1 MNCFKKR
8 GTLLI
13 ICVFVL
19 MFNTIAQV
27 ARPGKVIGQNNKGI
41 ESVSIYKNKIL
52 ITLTDH
58 DGDFNLPELKVG
70 DRLSFSAVG
79 YEDYVWV
86 LDKKSVTEQLPVK
99 LKDKYNLLDDV
110 EIYSTEFITRLIN
123 DCLKNRADSGIIN
136 KEILCRQ
143 YMKRNGAFTNFAEG
157 IFYLSMAADEK
168 MVKLHLL
175 FNRNLKDLTLDKP
188 TLPKIHY
195 AIVLKDEL
203 RNYFRYYKTEF
214 KPNPDYEYSIEGK
227 VNYNGSICYKVAY
240 SKVGNVKTRNRNGLI
255 YITVDKHLI
264 KGLESNVAATNKRR
278 VWTISQEYEIE
289 NNLSVLSTTYLKCGI
304 VSGHFAKGEPSGEM
318 ELFFLKNVTNNR
330 PDKNDFSDSKLKQDL
345 YKYPYQYNSKIWKS
359 YYEKYHL
366 KLPTQ
371 ILEDYKLKDD
381 AAAEFEFNDKRLVD

>member
-1 MNCFKKR
+1 
-8 GTLLI
+8 
-13 ICVFVL
+13 
-19 MFNTIAQV
+19 
-27 ARPGKVIGQNNKGI
+27 
-41 ESVSIYKNKIL
+41 
-52 ITLTDH
+52 
-58 DGDFNLPELKVG
+58 
-70 DRLSFSAVG
+70 
-79 YEDYVWV
+79 
-86 LDKKSVTEQLPVK
+86 
-99 LKDKYNLLDDV
+99 
-110 EIYSTEFITRLIN
+110 
-123 DCLKNRADSGIIN
+123 
-136 KEILCRQ
+136 
-143 YMKRNGAFTNFAEG
+143 MKRNGAFTNFAEG
-157 IFYLSMAADEK
+157 IFYLSMAADDK

-264 KGLESNVAATNKRR
+264 KGLESNVAATNKGR

-304 VSGHFAKGEPSGEM
+304 VSGYFAKGAPSGEM

>member
-52 ITLTDH
+52 ITLTNH

-110 EIYSTEFITRLIN
+110 EIYSPEFITRLIN

-203 RNYFRYYKTEF
+203 RNYFRYYKMEF

-264 KGLESNVAATNKRR
+264 KGLESNVAATNKGR

-304 VSGHFAKGEPSGEM
+304 VSGHFAKGAPSGEM